1 MNALAEISSP
11 VSVVEAGRKKQVK
24 SINSWHS
31 SKLIH
36 RQNSLSTE
44 LLTDPSRLQEIYDLR
59 LEVWEHSG
67 NNEFVNR
74 QLFPNGWYDE
84 LDESAFH
91 WVTFNDQNKIIAA
104 ARLNIFH
111 SLEQSPYYDSI
122 RHLAFPTDIPFAFY
136 SRLVVHPQ
144 YRHNGL
150 SQQLYSG
157 RAQYCVE
164 REIKWSQVFI
174 NNLYVIGLFEKEGF
188 ENIGQAEI
196 NYHISS
202 HPHSVNVFVK
212 ENNCRQK

>member
-144 YRHNGL
+144 YRHKGL
-150 SQQLYSG
+150 SQQLYNG
-157 RAQYCVE
+157 RAQYCIE
-164 REIKWSQVFI
+164 NEIKWSQVFI
-174 NNLYVIGLFEKEGF
+174 NNSYVIGLFEKEGF